1 MTRQRKAEIRRIA
14 YGRAARELAAV
25 IDFEWADREFPDDE
39 EAREEFERQLDRIVH
54 ELEAKA
60 RPA

>member
-14 YGRAARELAAV
+14 YARAARELAAN
-25 IDFEWADREFPDDE
+25 IDITWSDREFPDDE
-39 EAREEFERQLDRIVH
+39 EARDEFEKQLDRIVH

-60 RPA
+60 RA